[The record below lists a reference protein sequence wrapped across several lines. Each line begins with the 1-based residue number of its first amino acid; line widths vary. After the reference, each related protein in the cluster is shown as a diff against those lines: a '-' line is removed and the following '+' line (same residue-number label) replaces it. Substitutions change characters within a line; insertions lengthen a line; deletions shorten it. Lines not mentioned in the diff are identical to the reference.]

1 MLKYIASIPVVLSI
15 LAATY
20 GAFNYTSKLTAQID
34 ESTTTIALLQVEIEN
49 LEQRVYGDIDN
60 IHAIFTDKTGRN
72 SKNYADAREELP
84 RGGDR
89 GAHLDSRPH
98 HARRVAAIP
107 RLHRARQRLRQSV
120 SVGGCAPIEDVARR
134 GQHRVSGLRAAT
146 STAQA
151 GH

>member
-72 SKNYADAREELP
+72 SKNYAEAREELVKEMAEMASWVG
-84 RGGDR
+84 RIEGI
-89 GAHLDSRPH
+89 
-98 HARRVAAIP
+98 VAALRDGSYKLASQAEVQALEEIV
-107 RLHRARQRLRQSV
+107 RTNTDSIRQFKYDMKDLENTIS
-120 SVGGCAPIEDVARR
+120 GGY
-134 GQHRVSGLRAAT
+134 
-146 STAQA
+146 
-151 GH
+151 